1 MDKGKLIEDAKTLLK
16 NENHQKAIDILEDL
30 YKKLPDPDIKK
41 LLIEVLFAYGSY
53 LNDDYVL
60 EYEKSIKYFTRILS
74 IDPKN
79 YKAYYNLGIA
89 YFNLK
94 EFDAALDNYKI
105 ALSINPNYKYCYYNI
120 GLIYEAT
127 ENFREAAKAYEKAL
141 EIDPGFIYA
150 IHSLKAVK
158 LMLEDFKLIK
168 NQPQNKNDSLKNL
181 ISLLRVTRRISLELL
196 QEFLNINKETL
207 LKIIVNW
214 GNKNY
219 CELDGDY
226 LIINVKNRNQFIE
239 DLNNGNI
246 GI

>member
-1 MDKGKLIEDAKTLLK
+1 MDKGKLIEDAKALLK
-16 NENHQKAIDILEDL
+16 NENHEKAIDILEDL
-30 YKKLPDPDIKK
+30 YKELPDPDIKK
-41 LLIEVLFAYGSY
+41 FLIEVLFAYGSY

-60 EYEKSIKYFTRILS
+60 GYEKSIKYFSRILS
-74 IDPKN
+74 IEPKN

-94 EFDAALDNYKI
+94 KFDTALDNYKI

-127 ENFREAAKAYEKAL
+127 KNFREAAEAYEKAL

-158 LMLEDFKLIK
+158 LMLENAKLDK
-168 NQPQNKNDSLKNL
+168 NQSQHKSNLLKNL
-181 ISLLRVTRRISLELL
+181 ISLLRVTRRIRLEMLQELL
-196 QEFLNINKETL
+196 NVDKGTL

-226 LIINVKNRNQFIE
+226 LIINVETRNQFIE

>member
-16 NENHQKAIDILEDL
+16 NENHEKAIDVLEDL
-30 YKKLPDPDIKK
+30 YKKLPDPDVKK
-41 LLIEVLFAYGSY
+41 FLIEVLFAYGSY

-89 YFNLK
+89 YFNLEK
-94 EFDAALDNYKI
+94 FDAALDNYKI
-105 ALSINPNYKYCYYNI
+105 ALSINPKYKYCYYNI

-150 IHSLKAVK
+150 IHSLKSVK
-158 LMLEDFKLIK
+158 LMLENSKLDK
-168 NQPQNKNDSLKNL
+168 NQPQHKSDLLKNL
-181 ISLLRVTRRISLELL
+181 ISLLRVTRRIRLEMLQELL
-196 QEFLNINKETL
+196 NVDKETL
-207 LKIIVNW
+207 LKIIVSW

-226 LIINVKNRNQFIE
+226 LIINVETRNQFIE